1 MSGSRLGQKEKTP
14 VVLTVSKVLVL
25 IACILAVVAFVVV
38 MVDASNLKLW
48 PECIALS
55 LAFGWASF
63 LVP

>member
-1 MSGSRLGQKEKTP
+1 M
-14 VVLTVSKVLVL
+14 VLTVSKVLVL

-38 MVDASNLKLW
+38 MVDATNTKLW

-55 LAFGWASF
+55 LAFGWGSF

>member
-1 MSGSRLGQKEKTP
+1 M
-14 VVLTVSKVLVL
+14 VFTVSKVLVL
-25 IACILAVVAFVVV
+25 IAVILAVVAFVVI
-38 MVDASNLKLW
+38 MVDATNLKLY

>member
-1 MSGSRLGQKEKTP
+1 MVFTA
-14 VVLTVSKVLVL
+14 SKILVL

-38 MVDASNLKLW
+38 MVDASNAKLW
-48 PECIALS
+48 PETMALS